1 MLVTKSISKFF
12 DGFKALDRVCI
23 AVEPNKLTLIVGPN
37 GSGKTTLINIIS
49 GFYRADEGHVF
60 FNGEEITNKPPH
72 KIYTCGIV
80 RTFQIPQ
87 PLKKLSVLENLLIA
101 VDNPGERIKRCIG
114 RSWEK
119 REGEIVDKAFKLLD
133 FLELADLWDMEA
145 WKLSGGQLKLLEA
158 GRALMADAKLIIMD
172 EPMMGVNPTL
182 ASSILDKIMA
192 LKKYTTFLII
202 EHRFEIIS
210 RYVDTV
216 YVMVNGRTAEEG
228 SEEFKE
234 VIRML
239 CFE

>member
-37 GSGKTTLINIIS
+37 GSGKTTLINIIT
-49 GFYRADEGHVF
+49 GFYRADEGHVL

-72 KIYTCGIV
+72 EIYTCGIV
-80 RTFQIPQ
+80 RTFQIPK

-101 VDNPGERIKRCIG
+101 VDNPGERLRGCIG
-114 RSWEK
+114 RSWEQ

-133 FLELADLWDMEA
+133 FLELSELWDLEA

-182 ASSILDKIMA
+182 ASSILDKFMA
-192 LKKYTTFLII
+192 LKTYTTFLII